1 MTEQNPFLVHR
12 CVKGLSNAFT
22 MPQGTKNHEFQTK
35 ADQMR
40 YWLTDPIL
48 RPEAIQWFE
57 NAGYQPV
64 LDETGYAI
72 DYTLAVDVEVQ
83 AEARRLRHA
92 S

>member
-12 CVKGLSNAFT
+12 CVKGLGNAFS
-22 MPQGTKNHEFQTK
+22 MPPSTGNHEFQTK
-35 ADQMR
+35 VDQMR

-48 RPEAIQWFE
+48 RLEAIQWFE
-57 NAGYQPV
+57 KAGYQPV

-72 DYTLAVDVEVQ
+72 DYSLTADAEVR
-83 AEARRLRHA
+83 AESKRLRHA